1 MSSVVTGKETMAEKA
16 KLHIGDSEIDLDVV
30 VGTEQEKGINLGKL
44 RQQTGFITLDEGYV
58 NTGSQRNHLF
68 EW

>member
-30 VGTEQEKGINLGKL
+30 VGTEQERVLTLGNSVNKQGSS
-44 RQQTGFITLDEGYV
+44 RWTRDMSTLAQPAAK
-58 NTGSQRNHLF
+58 SLF
-68 EW
+68 